1 MNSSIISVTFA
12 VLIISPT
19 SVLAQVALPVYQQ
32 QAEGSFLRQ
41 GTAVEIV
48 SEQLLSSKSARTGDR
63 FPLRVAEDVKVN
75 GYTVIPAGAR
85 GIGEVTMVDKKGM
98 FGKSGK
104 IATRVLY
111 VNVGNHRIGLAG
123 QADDAGSG
131 GTAGVVAAAILFWP
145 VAPFVTGRSA
155 NLPPG
160 TRMTGWVEN
169 DIPVAVP
176 STPVPM
182 VLGAAGASSSA
193 PLPTAAAAGGGV
205 VLAAVGEGP
214 PRRAARTA
222 SGFCYEVPRE
232 YMGAGTLSR
241 PALTSATPACWQ
253 LLER

>member
-1 MNSSIISVTFA
+1 MQAWSIAMSVAVMALHPSS
-12 VLIISPT
+12 L
-19 SVLAQVALPVYQQ
+19 LAQTVLPVYQQ
-32 QAEGSFLRQ
+32 QAEGSVLRQ
-41 GTAVEIV
+41 GTAVEMV
-48 SEQLLSSKSARTGDR
+48 SEQLLSSKSARIGDR

-145 VAPFVTGRSA
+145 AAPFVTGRSA

-169 DIPVAVP
+169 DMPVAVP
-176 STPVPM
+176 STPAPI
-182 VLGAAGASSSA
+182 VLGVAGAAPGSA
-193 PLPTAAAAGGGV
+193 TMPSTSGSAVLPVA
-205 VLAAVGEGP
+205 GEGP
-214 PRRAARTA
+214 PRRAAKTA
-222 SGFCYEVPRE
+222 SGYCYEVPRE